1 MRPMIYISILM
12 WLLAL
17 TSVGQSPADSLKQLL
32 PTISSDT
39 NKVWMLRDIAYY
51 SLSDYPDSAIFYS
64 NRGAT
69 LARTLGF
76 ARGEIRNL
84 YQMALAY
91 ERKEHFDSALQ
102 VFQKTI
108 NLAEKSKEG
117 KAKMDMLNAMGV
129 ALYYSG
135 NLTEAVKYYSL
146 AYSAADSLGFED
158 QKGYSL
164 NNMGVIYRTQGRFE
178 KAIEVY
184 RKSLKL
190 KEVQSD
196 SAGVVNSLYNIG
208 LAQSFMERFEESLET
223 LLRARTLAKLLEGR
237 DADVANID
245 VGIGI
250 AYYNQGQ
257 RELARKHLESGL
269 NSLGAKEPYTRAAGL
284 SYLGILEVDDGLHEQ
299 GMQKIEDAYQYAKK
313 SGRLEL
319 QLQVNRERALAAEK
333 LPDFALAAQ
342 SWKAYSLLA
351 DSLRSRDIRSLREEM
366 QARFELKEK
375 EITIAGQ
382 QWQIEQ
388 ELNRNRRMLI
398 ATLAFLLLAV
408 ASAVLA
414 VMLRRRAVQLK
425 HAVAAKEIAL
435 EENEL
440 LLKEMHH
447 RTKNNLQ
454 LLHSVFNLHR
464 RGTDNKDAREV
475 LQAGSE
481 SVEAIGLLHHH
492 LYRSGDFRKVSLKP
506 YLMELTAYF
515 KSAFSLED
523 RGIDLQL
530 NCPELEVD
538 IDVAIPLGVVINE
551 LATNSLKYAF
561 NGVKGGCIS
570 LSVHYRNR
578 KVKVSVADNG
588 RGSAEVE
595 TRNGTGNK
603 LVELFGKKLNATLQR
618 KSDEKGT
625 LVDLEFELPE
635 KS

>member
-1 MRPMIYISILM
+1 MRPKIYIFILM
-12 WLLAL
+12 WLPAL
-17 TSVGQSPADSLKQLL
+17 TSVSQSPADSLKLLL
-32 PTISSDT
+32 PITKSDS

-51 SLSDYPDSAIFYS
+51 SLPESPDSAIYYGR
-64 NRGAT
+64 RGAEF
-69 LARTLGF
+69 ARTLGF
-76 ARGEIRNL
+76 AKGEIRNL
-84 YQMALAY
+84 YQVALAY
-91 ERKEHFDSALQ
+91 EHKEDIDSALKIYRQ
-102 VFQKTI
+102 TI
-108 NLAEKSKEG
+108 RKADLAGEG
-117 KAKMDMLNAMGV
+117 KAKVDMLNAMGV
-129 ALYYSG
+129 AHYYSG
-135 NLTEAVKYYSL
+135 NLSEAVKQYSL

-223 LLRARTLAKLLEGR
+223 LLRARTLAKFLEGR

-257 RELARKHLESGL
+257 RELARKHLVSGL
-269 NSLGAKEPYTRAAGL
+269 NSLGAEEPYTRAAGL

-299 GMQKIEDAYQYAKK
+299 GMQKIEESYNYAKK
-313 SGRLEL
+313 AGRLEL
-319 QLQVNRERALAAEK
+319 LLQISRERAIVAEK
-333 LPDFALAAQ
+333 LSDFPLASE

-375 EITIAGQ
+375 ELTIASQ

-388 ELNRNRRMLI
+388 ELSRYRRILI
-398 ATLAFLLLAV
+398 AALAFLILAV
-408 ASAVLA
+408 ASAALA
-414 VMLRRRAVQLK
+414 VLLRRRAVQLN
-425 HAVAAKEIAL
+425 HAVAAKEKAL
-435 EENEL
+435 DDNEL

-515 KSAFSLED
+515 KSAFSLEE

-530 NCPELEVD
+530 TCPDLEVD
-538 IDVAIPLGVVINE
+538 VDVAIPLGVVINE

-561 NGVKGGCIS
+561 ESVKRGCIS
-570 LSVHYRNR
+570 LGVYYRDG
-578 KVKVSVADNG
+578 KVKVALADNG
-588 RGSAEVE
+588 GGSVGNE
-595 TRNGTGNK
+595 TRNGTGNR
-603 LVELFGKKLNATLQR
+603 LVELFGKKLNATLHR

-625 LVDLEFELPE
+625 LVELEFELPE
-635 KS
+635 KT